1 MAGDGV
7 SRINTEELLRAV
19 GEITSVKKA
28 IAANTDAVYA
38 YFRKLQV
45 PMPGESADDIYAVAG
60 QLKKSSGAIITML
73 GNYERTLKEL
83 AGVYEDTEKN
93 VRTSAGKLKFGGM
106 R

>member
-1 MAGDGV
+1 
-7 SRINTEELLRAV
+7 
-19 GEITSVKKA
+19 
-28 IAANTDAVYA
+28 
-38 YFRKLQV
+38 
-45 PMPGESADDIYAVAG
+45 
-60 QLKKSSGAIITML
+60 ML